1 MVGYRRPIR
10 LRAFRVARRDA
21 ELRLDG
27 TILKEY
33 NNE

>member
-21 ELRLDG
+21 DELAYAEERPLFF
-27 TILKEY
+27 
-33 NNE
+33 